1 MDCPCIHVGG
11 SPGGDEDGV
20 ADPPLE
26 EVGAEGPFYF
36 FANESPESVAGLLRG
51 RVAAI
56 LRCC

>member
-26 EVGAEGPFYF
+26 EVGGAEGPFYF
-36 FANESPESVAGLLRG
+36 FVAGLLRA
-51 RVAAI
+51 RVAAFF
-56 LRCC
+56 RCC